1 MDAQAKQQPAGP
13 ATAITPDAVASALAI
28 LGEVAKG
35 FAAPAASAAPSA
47 STPTSSPEPEP
58 SQPQPLE
65 VPAVGGPSMTGC
77 LEGFTTTLSPAL
89 FAVPESRLKSSRLW
103 TLIGTVATLAVQ
115 HPVGLE
121 LSPIAQVCIAG
132 LAGIY
137 IASRSVTGGKATG
150 A

>member
-1 MDAQAKQQPAGP
+1 MAEQTKPQPVAEP
-13 ATAITPDAVASALAI
+13 LALTPENIASAMAL

-35 FAAPAASAAPSA
+35 FGVQTGTTSPVEVPQPDPAPSMPGKA
-47 STPTSSPEPEP
+47 TAKPIDLGLIEEM
-58 SQPQPLE
+58 
-65 VPAVGGPSMTGC
+65 AG
-77 LEGFTTTLSPAL
+77 TLSPAL
-89 FAVPESRLKSSRLW
+89 LAVPESRLKSSRLW
-103 TLIGTVATLAVQ
+103 TLIGTVATLIVQ
-115 HPVGLE
+115 NPLGLN